1 MQLGARLAGPRRMP
15 TQRQVAFWFAAL
27 VGLLFAL
34 YLVRDI
40 LLPFVAGLALAYM
53 LDPIADR
60 FQRLGMGR
68 LAATLLILVLFI
80 LLFVLMLVLI
90 VPLVVHQ
97 LQSFIGHMPEYIA
110 RLQALAADKGG
121 PLLER
126 IGGPDALQDM
136 QSSVGDLV
144 KQGGAWFGGFLRGLW
159 SGGQGNINVFALIV
173 GTPGGAFYF
182 LVDWGPMGRRGR
194 RWVPPRQPGTRP

>member
-1 MQLGARLAGPRRMP
+1 MAVSARLAGPRPMP
-15 TQRQVAFWFAAL
+15 TQRQLAFWIAAL
-27 VGLLFAL
+27 LFLLLAL
-34 YLVRDI
+34 YVVRDI

-80 LLFVLMLVLI
+80 LVFVLMLVLI
-90 VPLVVHQ
+90 VPLLVQQ
-97 LQSFIGHMPEYIA
+97 LQSFIGHMPGYIA

-126 IGGPDALQDM
+126 IGGPQALQDM

-144 KQGGAWFGGFLRGLW
+144 KQAAAWFAGFLRGLW
-159 SGGQGNINVFALIV
+159 SGGQAIISVFALIV
-173 GTPGGAFYF
+173 VTPVVAFYL
-182 LVDWGPMGRRGR
+182 LVDCDHM
-194 RWVPPRQPGTRP
+194 V